1 MRLAA
6 LVLSGLLLAAGAV
19 RAQDEEAIDADYR
32 SSDTIVVDGYAAPL
46 VGTILEG
53 GPGTPRV
60 KIKTDRGVITEVA
73 GDKVRE
79 WKLRETPESAFKAR
93 VTRLEKR
100 KAGAPEHRLLAEW
113 AVKHGLLD
121 GAESE
126 LTIAADG
133 EPDAARATKHRE
145 RLVDLLEQRLLEL
158 PAESA
163 DAVHEKVLRQVQ
175 KAEAAGG
182 ASPRL
187 QLAKARVALAL
198 HLPEVARAALGR
210 AIAGLDAALQ
220 GAGPPPATEPPAPGT
235 EPGTPAPGTEP
246 APPRRVFKRDVGL
259 DPGPQQPVQPPPAA
273 PEPAQDNSDAML
285 SGLEPPQRDAWR
297 EALLLDAEAAA
308 RLGQLEDAQAAW
320 ERLLEVWP
328 QERQATLGLA
338 QLLVSFGAR
347 GAALDLVGQTLKVF
361 PRDAELLLIRG
372 QIRTLL
378 AQTAADYE
386 GPRQD
391 LELALAAATQGR
403 AAPPTPAPGAPPR
416 PTTVEPL
423 VREVKTAL
431 GLVLLFAGKFDEARA
446 TLEAADVEPG
456 HGPARLARALLA
468 ESQGNVAA
476 ARTHYEEAARLLAP
490 QDGEARYGLAFV
502 RAADD
507 ATAAQAALRDALR
520 EGHSAELVLR
530 ALEDLARRRN
540 DAATEAKLLEV
551 HVRSS
556 DDPSPDLLA
565 RLART
570 WQAQERFD
578 EARALLQRGL
588 ADSPDHL
595 GCLRGL
601 AWDAYRSDDRDK
613 ARALLERIVAQC
625 AKDQVKDDWA
635 ARALKNLEDVRTRRV
650 WTDGFDRPGPEVKNS
665 WVVEASFGVEAG
677 IADGKLY
684 LHGKQANGV
693 APEGRTRVRRAITGE
708 QVAKVE
714 ARLNLDALGD
724 AFRGGLRLEAAS
736 GPGVVLFKDQDGR
749 VKVSVASRKG
759 DFSDPVDL
767 GDCPGGLVT
776 FGIELTDPKAGLV
789 TLWVG
794 GQPRGEPQKVAGL
807 TGDVDVSLYVQGSR
821 LGADTKLTV
830 DEVRVF
836 VVRAAGSG
844 PKQGGGY

>member
-1 MRLAA
+1 MRVAA
-6 LVLSGLLLAAGAV
+6 LVVSALLLLPALPGVV

-32 SSDTIVVDGYAAPL
+32 SNDTIVVDGYAAPL

-53 GPGTPRV
+53 GPGAPRV
-60 KIKTDRGVITEVA
+60 KIKTGGGVITEVA

-121 GAESE
+121 GAEAE

-133 EPDAARATKHRE
+133 EPDAARAMKHRE
-145 RLVDLLEQRLLEL
+145 RLVDLLEQRLPEL

-175 KAEAAGG
+175 KAEVAGA

-187 QLAKARVALAL
+187 LLAKARVALAVGM
-198 HLPEVARAALGR
+198 PEVARAALGQ
-210 AIAGLDAALQ
+210 AIAGLDATLK
-220 GAGPPPATEPPAPGT
+220 GAGPAPATEAPAPGT
-235 EPGTPAPGTEP
+235 ETETPAPGTEP
-246 APPRRVFKRDVGL
+246 APPRRSWKGGRDGVGL
-259 DPGPQQPVQPPPAA
+259 DDDKAKQPVEAPPAA
-273 PEPAQDNSDAML
+273 PEPAQDNSDALL

-347 GAALDLVGQTLKVF
+347 GAALDLLGQTLKVF
-361 PRDAELLLIRG
+361 PRDAELLLVRG

-378 AQTAADYE
+378 AQSPADFE

-391 LELALAAATQGR
+391 LELALAAASQGR
-403 AAPPTPAPGAPPR
+403 ATPPTPAPGAPPR
-416 PTTVEPL
+416 TTTVESL
-423 VREVKTAL
+423 VREVRTAL
-431 GLVLLFAGKFDEARA
+431 GLVLLLAGKFDEARA
-446 TLEAADVEPG
+446 HLEAADVEPG

-468 ESQGNVAA
+468 ESQGNGAA

-490 QDGEARYGLAFV
+490 KDGEARYGLAFV

-507 ATAAQAALRDALR
+507 ATAAQTALRDALR

-540 DAATEAKLLEV
+540 DGATEAKLLEV

-565 RLART
+565 RLARA

-588 ADSPDHL
+588 ADAPDHL

-601 AWDAYRSDDRDK
+601 AWDAYRADDRDK
-613 ARALLERIVAQC
+613 ARTLLVRVAAADPKDEW
-625 AKDQVKDDWA
+625 AK
-635 ARALKNLEDVRTRRV
+635 RALKNLEDVRTRRV
-650 WTDGFDRPGPEVKNS
+650 WTDGFDRPGPDVKNS
-665 WVVEASFGVEAG
+665 WIVEHSFGVEAG

-693 APEGRTRVRRAITGE
+693 APDGRTRVRRVISGE

-714 ARLNLDALGD
+714 ARMNLDALGS
-724 AFRGGLRLEAAS
+724 AFRGGLRLEAS
-736 GPGVVLFKDQDGR
+736 NGPGVVLFKDQDGR

-767 GDCPGGLVT
+767 GDCPTGLVT

-794 GQPRGEPQKVAGL
+794 GQPRGEPQKVSGL
-807 TGDVDVSLYVQGSR
+807 TGEVDVSLYVQGSQ
-821 LGADTKLTV
+821 LGAETKLTV

-836 VVRAAGSG
+836 AVRA
-844 PKQGGGY
+844 GGR